1 MTDIEPKFGLFVGLV
16 TWDLIYLA
24 TSVPASNQKIVASNY
39 TVGSGGPATNAAICF
54 NYLGNRTRLV
64 GVVGSHPIARLICAE
79 LTDYGIELWD
89 LDNNRL
95 EPPPISSIIVTEN
108 TGKRAVISINAT
120 KFQINPQSLPKSIL
134 EGVNI
139 ILLDGHQMEL
149 ARYLAPLAKESCIP
163 VVIDGGSWK
172 VGWEKVLPYVDY
184 AICSA
189 NFFPPGCRTQ
199 EEVFAYL
206 TDAGVPHIAITNGE
220 KSIRYGSVSY
230 SGVVSVPQIEA
241 VDTLGAGDIFHGAFC
256 HYILQTTF
264 PQALE
269 AAAQIAAK
277 SCQFFGTKSW
287 MDNY

>member
-1 MTDIEPKFGLFVGLV
+1 MTDIEPKFGLFVGMV

-64 GVVGSHPIARLICAE
+64 GVVGNHPIALLIRAE

-89 LDNNRL
+89 LGNHRL
-95 EPPPISSIIVTEN
+95 EPPPISSIIVTQG
-108 TGKRAVISINAT
+108 TGERAVISINAT
-120 KFQINPQSLPKSIL
+120 KFQINPQSLPESIL

-149 ARYLAPLAKESCIP
+149 AQYLAPLAKEHRIP

-172 VGWEKVLPYVDY
+172 LGWEKVLPYVDY

-189 NFFPPGCRTQ
+189 NFFPPGCHTQ

-206 TDAGVPHIAITNGE
+206 ADAGVSHITITNGE
-220 KSIRYGSVSY
+220 KPIRYGSVSY
-230 SGVVSVPQIEA
+230 SGVVSVPQIQA

-264 PQALE
+264 PEALE

-287 MDNY
+287 MDR

>member
-1 MTDIEPKFGLFVGLV
+1 MTDLEPKFGLFIGLV

-54 NYLGNRTRLV
+54 NYLGNATRLV
-64 GVVGSHPIARLICAE
+64 GVVGNHPIARLIRAE

-89 LDNNRL
+89 LGNNNL
-95 EPPPISSIIVTEN
+95 DSPPISSIIVTQN
-108 TGKRAVISINAT
+108 TGERAVISINAT
-120 KFQINPQSLPKSIL
+120 KFQINPQSLPESIL

-149 ARYLAPLAKESCIP
+149 AQYLAPLAKERHIP

-172 VGWEKVLPYVDY
+172 VGWEKVLPHIDY

-189 NFFPPGCRTQ
+189 NFFPPGCDTQ

-206 TDAGVPHIAITNGE
+206 TDAGVSHIAITNGE
-220 KSIRYGSVSY
+220 KPIRYGSVSY
-230 SGVVSVPQIEA
+230 SGVVSVPQIQA

-264 PQALE
+264 PEALE

-287 MDNY
+287 MDG